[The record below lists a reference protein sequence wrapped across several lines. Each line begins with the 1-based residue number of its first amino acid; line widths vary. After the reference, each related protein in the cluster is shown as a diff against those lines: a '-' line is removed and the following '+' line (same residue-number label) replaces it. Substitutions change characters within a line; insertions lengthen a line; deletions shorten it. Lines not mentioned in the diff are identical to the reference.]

1 MRLEDLLKP
10 VSPDEPCGPDLE
22 ATGDSEFFDYYDL
35 AVERLPASYVN
46 LARGTVFD
54 PRSINAKA
62 ETARIDLLLARSRDI
77 RFLVLEAKFQILAT
91 KFKGFADALL
101 AIAAILEAWPND
113 VHPRSDAD
121 TTARRNALEELDVL
135 ATVVTPL
142 EYAPLLTDRRIGDV
156 LFRAFLTGSGK
167 AALRDGEDPGDA
179 GAVVGALAG
188 SDNAKAVESL
198 HGLLEGL
205 IGSLERI
212 TAVCLAG
219 PKPFTP
225 RFDRLGKRL
234 SEMRSLVLL
243 ARPDLAAGAAG
254 GQAAQGRSGTQETT
268 EAPTAGQPNPTA
280 AGGSYAVEAYSAPA
294 LPDHATA
301 RALLEEAERY
311 FARNEPSA
319 LALILVTQARLL
331 IGRPLVEALDAL
343 LESAAERAVIDL
355 GSETGFSIAMPRMR
369 HLSEAAGLGA
379 AGEGGE
385 GPQRAYEEPV
395 PGPKTISSRDHAAQA
410 LKLVEEFFRQREPA
424 SPVPILLF
432 KARGALNKDFHA
444 LIRELLPKEPD

>member
-10 VSPDEPCGPDLE
+10 ITPDEPCGPDLE
-22 ATGDSEFFDYYDL
+22 ATGDEAFFDYYDL
-35 AVERLPASYVN
+35 AVERLPAVYFNV
-46 LARGTVFD
+46 ARGTVFD

-62 ETARIDLLLARSRDI
+62 ETAQIDLLLARSRDI

-91 KFKGFADALL
+91 RLKGFADAVL
-101 AIAAILEAWPND
+101 AIAEVLEAWPQD

-121 TTARRNALEELDVL
+121 NSARRNALEELDVL

-167 AALRDGEDPGDA
+167 AALRDGEEPRDA
-179 GAVVGALAG
+179 DAVVGALAG
-188 SDNAKAVESL
+188 SDNAKAVETL
-198 HGLLEGL
+198 HDLLGAL
-205 IGSLERI
+205 IRSLERI
-212 TAVCLAG
+212 TAVCRAG

-225 RFDRLGKRL
+225 RFDRLEKRL
-234 SEMRSLVLL
+234 SEMRSLVLT
-243 ARPDLAAGAAG
+243 ARPDLGPDAGG
-254 GQAAQGRSGTQETT
+254 GQAAPGRSGATETT
-268 EAPTAGQPNPTA
+268 EAPTATQGNAAAEGGGQ
-280 AGGSYAVEAYSAPA
+280 AVEAYAATA

-301 RALLEEAERY
+301 RALLAEAERY
-311 FARNEPSA
+311 FARMEPSA

-369 HLSEAAGLGA
+369 HLSEAAGLGTD
-379 AGEGGE
+379 GEGGE
-385 GPQRAYEEPV
+385 DRQGAEDGPPPRPAA
-395 PGPKTISSRDHAAQA
+395 ISSRDHAAQA
-410 LKLVEEFFRQREPA
+410 LKQVEEFFRQREPA

-432 KARGALNKDFHA
+432 KARSALNKDFHA
-444 LIRELLPKEPD
+444 LIRELLPKDPD